1 MAAEAN
7 GAPDSGPGGEVIPL
21 HKGIDL
27 AATAYFE
34 RGDQAEIAQKMLTS
48 LGPDPLTHDAGE
60 FWRYTPAAGIWSEI
74 PGPRMRTLAAS
85 FAGCPVGI
93 VTGSR
98 KGPPPVVKVNAS
110 TCLGAEA
117 IARDELLAD
126 PHRVRFD
133 GAPLG
138 IAFTDGFVK
147 VRDGKIEI
155 VAHAAEHR
163 ARHAYG
169 FPFAPDA
176 STPLLDSFLFELFHD
191 CDAFERDLRI
201 ALLQEFTG
209 AALVGDACRY
219 QRCLVLY
226 AKGGNGKS
234 ELLRILRGLFPPES
248 VTSLVPQWWSHRFR
262 SIMLENKLAN
272 FCDELPD
279 AEIMGGEAWK
289 LVVTGEPI
297 PAERKNRDAIIFTPR
312 AGHIFATNSPIRSTD
327 HSDGFWRRPL
337 VLGLT
342 RKFEGDA
349 ARILSAGQR
358 VLDAERPA
366 IAAWAIRGAA
376 RAQAQGGYT
385 IPPSSLA
392 LAHEWRDENDQVRGF
407 AAEHPVTERIQASEL
422 YKRYVTWAKENG
434 NGPMSNAMFG
444 RRVMAAEL
452 ADREIGSRRFYVP
465 RGHVS
470 TAEDVAMV
478 AALEAEAERLN
489 CG

>member
-1 MAAEAN
+1 MSDP
-7 GAPDSGPGGEVIPL
+7 GGPGGVVVPL
-21 HKGIDL
+21 HEGIDL
-27 AATAYFE
+27 DATAYFV
-34 RGDQAEIAQKMLTS
+34 RGDQAEIAQKMLTA

-60 FWRYTPAAGIWSEI
+60 FWRYAPDAGIWNEI
-74 PGPRMRTLAAS
+74 SGPRMRTLAAS
-85 FAGCPVGI
+85 FAGCPIGVN
-93 VTGSR
+93 VAR
-98 KGPPPVVKVNAS
+98 KGPPPTVKVNAS
-110 TCLGAEA
+110 TCVGAEA
-117 IARDELLAD
+117 IARDELLSD
-126 PHRVRFD
+126 PARVSFD

-138 IAFTDGFVK
+138 IAFSNGFVK
-147 VRDGKIEI
+147 VRDGRIEV
-155 VAHAAEHR
+155 VAHASEHR
-163 ARHAYG
+163 ARHAYP
-169 FPFAPDA
+169 FPYRDDAP
-176 STPLLDSFLFELFHD
+176 TPLLDAFLAELFRD
-191 CDAFERDLRI
+191 CTSLERDLRT

-209 AALVGDACRY
+209 ATLVGEATRY

-234 ELLRILRGLFPPES
+234 ELLRILRGLFPPDA

-262 SIMLENKLAN
+262 SVMLENKLAN

-297 PAERKNRDAIIFTPR
+297 PAEKKNRDPFVYIPR

-349 ARILSAGQR
+349 ARVLQAGQR

-366 IAAWAIRGAA
+366 VAAWAIRGAA
-376 RAQAQGGYT
+376 RAQTAGGYT
-385 IPPSSLA
+385 VPPSSLA

-407 AAEHPVTERIQASEL
+407 AAENPITEKIQASEL
-422 YKRYVTWAKENG
+422 YKRYAAWAKENG
-434 NGPMSNAMFG
+434 NSPMSSAMFG
-444 RRVMAAEL
+444 RRVMAAEI
-452 ADREIGSRRFYVP
+452 AERENGSRRFYVP
-465 RGHVS
+465 RGYKP
-470 TAEDVAMV
+470 TAPPETEEQRLAR
-478 AALEAEAERLN
+478 EAYEESLR